1 MENSNAAL
9 TLEERFALLEKL
21 FNDQVAEST
30 AKDAVIEAQD
40 LALKAANAQG
50 ASALSVFTHEK
61 KAYQVLAGQFSIDG
75 KLITHEQLK
84 ADAELAQLVVEKYPD
99 LVQVIEEK

>member
-1 MENSNAAL
+1 MENPNAAL
-9 TLEERFALLEKL
+9 TLEERFALLEKQL
-21 FNDQVAEST
+21 ADQTAESA

-50 ASALSVFTHEK
+50 ASALTVFTHEK
-61 KAYQVLAGQFSIDG
+61 KAYQVLAGQFSLEG
-75 KLITHEQLK
+75 KIITHEQLK

-99 LVQVIEEK
+99 LVQLLEEK